1 MIISDIQRNNTEI
14 IRIEVSEFKG
24 KELINV
30 RIWYSSIDQSTG
42 EHVYKPTQKGFALNI
57 EKFGELKE
65 AMGRLE
71 QFINDRNLGIQ
82 PEQFKE
88 AALANAETENI
99 IEEEYTEEEHK
110 NEK

>member
-14 IRIEVSEFKG
+14 IRVEVSEFKG

-42 EHVYKPTQKGFALNI
+42 NHVYKPTQKGFALNI
-57 EKFGELKE
+57 ERFGELKE
-65 AMGRLE
+65 AVERLE
-71 QFINDRNLGIQ
+71 QFINDRSLGIQ
-82 PEQFKE
+82 PEQFEE
-88 AALANAETENI
+88 AAYADAENENI
-99 IEEEYTEEEHK
+99 IEEEYKEDE